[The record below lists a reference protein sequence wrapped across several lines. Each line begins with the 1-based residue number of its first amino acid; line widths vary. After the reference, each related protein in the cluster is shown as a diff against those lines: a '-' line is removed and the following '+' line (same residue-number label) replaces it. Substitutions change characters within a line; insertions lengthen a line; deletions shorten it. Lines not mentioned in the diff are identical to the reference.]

1 MGRVVKLLHCAE
13 TIKGGIASY
22 LRDLLPL
29 QLREWGSGQVW
40 VVIPASQLAE
50 LPVPDG
56 VPVLCYADDGGRVGN
71 ALRLGWLV
79 LKTVWQ
85 QGIGLVHVHST
96 FAGAVVRPLIRL
108 LAWRTKL
115 VYCAHGWA
123 WDRPMS
129 TRARSVVVVVE
140 RALARLTHKVV
151 CISSHDLRQA
161 QAAGLPPEVL
171 SLVLN
176 GVSAQAPVAKPCAA
190 DWPDDVL
197 RVLYVGRLDKQKG
210 IDVLCRAMSS
220 LQGHSHAVVVGA
232 AVLADEGQ
240 GTAPAN
246 VTHVGWQGPGQV
258 ADLMARAQVL
268 VVPSRWE
275 GFGLVAAEGM
285 RAGLAVVA
293 SAVGGLAEIVVDG
306 ETGHVIAPDQPQA
319 LADALRRHDAQAWQ
333 AMGEEGRRRF
343 EHHFTMARVHMQ
355 LGQVYAALGVCGEIA
370 ALKVDG

>member
-1 MGRVVKLLHCAE
+1 MSAQPGLLHCAE

-22 LRDLLPL
+22 LRELLPL
-29 QLREWGSGQVW
+29 QRAEWGPGRLW
-40 VVIPASQLAE
+40 VVVPASQRAE
-50 LPVPDG
+50 LPVPEG
-56 VPVLCYADDGGRVGN
+56 VTLLCYADEGGRVGN

-85 QGIGLVHVHST
+85 QRVGLVHVHST
-96 FAGAVVRPLIRL
+96 FAGAVVRPLVRL
-108 LAWRTKL
+108 AAWRTKL

-129 TRARSVVVVVE
+129 ARARRVVVAVE
-140 RALARLTHKVV
+140 RALARLTDKVV
-151 CISSHDLRQA
+151 CISAHDLRQA
-161 QAAGLPPEVL
+161 QAVGLRREGL

-176 GVSAQAPVAKPCAA
+176 GVSAQAPAAQPCAA
-190 DWPDDVL
+190 GWPSGVL

-210 IDVLCRAMSS
+210 IDVLYRAMAG

-232 AVLADEGQ
+232 AVLADEGL
-240 GTAPAN
+240 GSPPAN
-246 VTHVGWQGPGQV
+246 VSLAGWQGPGQV

-275 GFGLVAAEGM
+275 GFGLVATEGM

-333 AMGEEGRRRF
+333 AMGQAGRRRF
-343 EHHFTMARVHMQ
+343 EQLFTMARVHQELMAI
-355 LGQVYAALGVCGEIA
+355 YAGLTPALAPSTAEA
-370 ALKVDG
+370 D